1 MLKLSDIIPEKV
13 LKLLDERGFKL
24 DGPWAEYYQQKGN
37 IFKVRELPLRVEFV
51 GSDTTILKELEKH
64 ATQVIHGKNRTALK
78 VSRRHWLV
86 IKFTQKQKHQTPRTK
101 TK

>member
-1 MLKLSDIIPEKV
+1 MLKLSEIIPEKV

-64 ATQVIHGKNRTALK
+64 ATQVVHGKSRTALK

-86 IKFTQKQKHQTPRTK
+86 IKFTQKQKQNKIK
-101 TK
+101 TQP